1 MTINSLLRNYAKK
14 YNILVDLPD
23 RSRKFHKRPTP
34 LTGGIGI
41 LIAILVSGKLYI
53 DLNNLTGYLPEF
65 TFQLVVISIPL
76 ILFLEINRPFYVFIL
91 IIIGGLT
98 DYFDGLIARKFNLKT
113 RLGAILDP
121 LSDKVFYLIPLTFL
135 CKNNFIPFWS
145 LSLILFRELI
155 ISSLRNSTKDG
166 LPASM
171 LGKFKTFFFFISV
184 ITFFTP
190 LKISLLNNLALI
202 FYWLGFILTFVTLLG
217 YLRIKKNII

>member
-1 MTINSLLRNYAKK
+1 MLFVI
-14 YNILVDLPD
+14 V
-23 RSRKFHKRPTP
+23 
-34 LTGGIGI
+34 
-41 LIAILVSGKLYI
+41 VV
-53 DLNNLTGYLPEF
+53 LNDDF
-65 TFQLVVISIPL
+65 DVVM
-76 ILFLEINRPFYVFIL
+76 
-91 IIIGGLT
+91 
-98 DYFDGLIARKFNLKT
+98 ARKFNLKT

-121 LSDKVFYLIPLTFL
+121 LSDKVFYLIPLIFL
-135 CKNNFIPFWS
+135 CKNNLIPFWS

-166 LPASM
+166 LPASI

>member
-1 MTINSLLRNYAKK
+1 MLLRKNLKNLAL
-14 YNILVDLPD
+14 NVPNLLSISRLLLV
-23 RSRKFHKRPTP
+23 F
-34 LTGGIGI
+34 
-41 LIAILVSGKLYI
+41 
-53 DLNNLTGYLPEF
+53 
-65 TFQLVVISIPL
+65 PL
-76 ILFLEINRPFYVFIL
+76 ILFLEIKRPFYVFIL

-166 LPASM
+166 M
-171 LGKFKTFFFFISV
+171 LGKYKTFFFFISV

-190 LKISLLNNLALI
+190 LKITLLNNLALI
-202 FYWLGFILTFVTLLG
+202 FYWLGFILTLVTLLG

>member
-1 MTINSLLRNYAKK
+1 MLSKKKNLQKSLLNIP
-14 YNILVDLPD
+14 NILSI
-23 RSRKFHKRPTP
+23 SRLF
-34 LTGGIGI
+34 
-41 LIAILVSGKLYI
+41 LV
-53 DLNNLTGYLPEF
+53 
-65 TFQLVVISIPL
+65 IPL
-76 ILFLEINRPFYVFIL
+76 ILSLENNKPIWALF
-91 IIIGGLT
+91 IIIFGGLT
-98 DYFDGLIARKFNLKT
+98 DYLDGLIARKLNLKT

-121 LSDKVFYLIPLTFL
+121 LSDKVFYLIPLVFL
-135 CKNNFIPFWS
+135 CKNNLIPFWS